1 MNYFYKNNKM
11 KKIIFLSSV
20 IIIGVIV
27 LSFIQGRNTVSYT
40 ESSSGLQVIQL
51 ENGRTEIEFADMNND
66 GFKDIISVGDHGNP
80 GIGSGEQGI
89 MVWFGNGTG
98 TNWSHFQ
105 TGNLG
110 YGGIAAGDVNNDGKQ
125 DVGYG
130 IHHNY
135 SLNDLGDQI
144 LEVALGDG
152 TGMNWTAYD
161 DSLASQGE
169 TWGMFSS
176 DFGDV
181 NNDGLLD
188 IGSISFGCCAGVHIY
203 KNLGT
208 GTWRQTFGFVG
219 GNSSMEF
226 YFSDFNNDGNL
237 DFTVAH
243 QNGLVY
249 FGNGLGGFT
258 LMQNNL
264 PAPGSSGMKG
274 VSVGDVNNDGAGDL
288 AFIGSGGSVQVW
300 RWNNSSQ
307 QWVNLTANL
316 PASGNNQKTFLYD
329 MNRDGFADMIVYEYA
344 LIKIYAG
351 DGGNSWTQIAAIP
364 LIASGY
370 YMAMAIGDADNNGY
384 PDIAVVNEEGNWLN
398 RRNYLRFFKENTP
411 CSSPS
416 ISPLFPK
423 GGERLKNGQARFID
437 WISAAPQTSV
447 SKVRLELSTNGS
459 SGPWSVI
466 ADSVPNSGRYQ
477 WTVPQSIASSNCYI
491 RYTLMNQAGNVT
503 GMNSGPFM
511 IGILLNTGNQ
521 ITQIED
527 YKLYQNYPNPFNS
540 MTKIRFNVAC
550 YKFVK
555 LNVYDIAGKKVKT
568 LVNDYLK
575 YGEYEYMFDA
585 GNLPSGIYFF
595 RLQAGEFS
603 ETRSMIVIK

>member
-1 MNYFYKNNKM
+1 M
-11 KKIIFLSSV
+11 KKLIYFSLIFIL
-20 IIIGVIV
+20 GVIGF
-27 LSFIQGRNTVSYT
+27 SFIEDKNTVSYT
-40 ESSSGLQVIQL
+40 ESSAGLQTIQM
-51 ENGRTEIEFADMNND
+51 ENGRTELEFADMNND

-98 TNWSHFQ
+98 TNWSQYQ

-135 SLNDLGDQI
+135 SSTDLGDQI

-152 TGMNWTAYD
+152 TGMNWTAWD

-208 GTWRQTFGFVG
+208 GTWRQTFGFIG

-226 YFSDFNNDGNL
+226 YFADFNNDGNL
-237 DFTVAH
+237 DFTVSH

-249 FGNGLGGFT
+249 FGDGLGGFT

-274 VSVGDVNNDGAGDL
+274 VSVGDVNNDGASDL

-307 QWVNLTANL
+307 QWLNLSGNL

-329 MNRDGFADMIVYEYA
+329 MNRDGFADVIVYEYA
-344 LIKIYAG
+344 LIKIFAG
-351 DGGNSWTQIAAIP
+351 DGGSSWTQIASIP

-370 YMAMAIGDADNNGY
+370 YMGMAIGDADNNGY

-398 RRNYLRFFKENTP
+398 RKNYLRFFKENTSF
-411 CSSPS
+411 SSLS

-423 GGERLKNGQARFID
+423 GGERFKNGQVRFID
-437 WISAAPQTSV
+437 WISSEPQGSI
-447 SKVRLELSTNGS
+447 SKVKLELSQNGS
-459 SGPWSVI
+459 SGPWSTI
-466 ADSVPNSGRYQ
+466 ADSVPNNGRYQ
-477 WTVPQSIASSNCYI
+477 WTVPQSIASSNCFI
-491 RYTLMNQAGNVT
+491 RYTLTNQTGTVT

-511 IGILLNTGNQ
+511 IGILLNVENEVSQVG
-521 ITQIED
+521 D

-540 MTKIRFNVAC
+540 MTKIQFQVKSN
-550 YKFVK
+550 KFVK
-555 LNVYDIAGKKVKT
+555 LNVFDITGKEIKI
-568 LVNDYLK
+568 LVNEYLK
-575 YGEYEYMFDA
+575 RGEYEYLFDA
-585 GNLPSGIYFF
+585 GDLPSGVYFY
-595 RLQAGEFS
+595 RLQVGEFS
-603 ETRSMIVIK
+603 ETRSMILIK

>member
-1 MNYFYKNNKM
+1 M
-11 KKIIFLSSV
+11 KKALYFSFILLLCL
-20 IIIGVIV
+20 IGF
-27 LSFIQGRNTVSYT
+27 SFIQNRNTISYT
-40 ESSSGLQVIQL
+40 ESSAGLQTIQL
-51 ENGRTEIEFADMNND
+51 ENGRTELEFADVNND

-98 TNWSHFQ
+98 SNWTHYQ

-110 YGGIAAGDVNNDGKQ
+110 YGGIAAGDVNNDGKM

-135 SLNDLGDQI
+135 SSNDLGDQI

-152 TGMNWTAYD
+152 TGMNWVAYD

-237 DFTVAH
+237 DYTVAH
-243 QNGLVY
+243 QNGTVY
-249 FGNGLGGFT
+249 FGDGLGGFT
-258 LMQNNL
+258 SMQNNL
-264 PAPGSSGMKG
+264 PGSSGIKG

-307 QWVNLTANL
+307 QWVNLSGNL
-316 PASGNNQKTFLYD
+316 PASGNNQKTFIYD
-329 MNRDGFADMIVYEYA
+329 MNRDGFADIIVYEYA
-344 LIKIYAG
+344 LIKIFAG
-351 DGGNSWTQIAAIP
+351 DGGSTWTQITSVP

-370 YMAMAIGDADNNGY
+370 YMAMAISDADNNGY
-384 PDIAVVNEEGNWLN
+384 PDICVVNEEGNWLT
-398 RRNYLRFFKENTP
+398 RKNYLRFFKENTP
-411 CSSPS
+411 YSSMS
-416 ISPLFPK
+416 VAPLFPK
-423 GGERLKNGQARFID
+423 GGERFKNGQARFID
-437 WISAAPQTSV
+437 WISSAPSGMSSQV
-447 SKVRLELSTNGS
+447 KLELSANGS
-459 SGPWSVI
+459 SGPWTVI
-466 ADSVPNSGRYQ
+466 ADSVPNNGRYQ
-477 WTVPQSIASSNCYI
+477 WTVPQSIASSNCFI
-491 RYTLMNQAGNVT
+491 RYTLSNQTGTVT
-503 GMNSGPFM
+503 GMNSSPFI
-511 IGILLNTGNQ
+511 IGILLNVENEM
-521 ITQIED
+521 TQIGD

-540 MTKIRFNVAC
+540 ITS
-550 YKFVK
+550 VK
-555 LNVYDIAGKKVKT
+555 WQMSNAGKAVIKVYDISGREMKT
-568 LVNDYLK
+568 LINDELQP
-575 YGEYEYMFDA
+575 GIHEYKFDA
-585 GNLPSGIYFF
+585 SELPSGVYFY
-595 RLQAGEFS
+595 RLNAGVFS
-603 ETRSMIVIK
+603 ETRSMILLK